1 VHALVLAVGPLAIDE
16 QADRLLSGEW
26 FGPGRRVH
34 LAQRRRHR
42 EQRIADTLLKPR
54 RCADA
59 TESED
64 GHDREDGPA
73 FFGEG
78 QGNQSDAGGGNSD
91 ENGSPS
97 DHIGQLSPGWTTR
110 SNPPLPRP
118 RHCPFSPYVS
128 TMAVGWAQDGAVQDQ
143 IDATVDSAVKRARSR
158 LAQGESLLACEEC
171 GEPIPEA
178 RRQAL
183 PGVRRCVPCQSE
195 ADRLDVH
202 QSLYNRRGSKDS
214 QLK

>member
-1 VHALVLAVGPLAIDE
+1 MVPDVRGLIGARAYNMLEGETKIEADAVRGRPFVE
-16 QADRLLSGEW
+16 E
-26 FGPGRRVH
+26 FGRR
-34 LAQRRRHR
+34 
-42 EQRIADTLLKPR
+42 
-54 RCADA
+54 
-59 TESED
+59 
-64 GHDREDGPA
+64 
-73 FFGEG
+73 
-78 QGNQSDAGGGNSD
+78 
-91 ENGSPS
+91 
-97 DHIGQLSPGWTTR
+97 
-110 SNPPLPRP
+110 
-118 RHCPFSPYVS
+118 YVS

-195 ADRLDVH
+195 ADRLDMH